1 MRRTFQLA
9 SFILSILGFVILG
22 TPDSSSAA
30 SSATCEQKFSALND
44 RLSASYI
51 ALDTEC
57 YPDDSSNGNSS
68 CGFELSPECQ
78 ERYAALAQE
87 GNDAYNELYLECSEF
102 LTPVLVDV
110 KPGEDA
116 PRMGDTQSRTIPRP
130 VVRAPSKK
138 EMLTKIK
145 SLKKRLKREQAKSK
159 KLRKRCGK

>member
-1 MRRTFQLA
+1 MRRTFQLGA
-9 SFILSILGFVILG
+9 LLLSILGTL
-22 TPDSSSAA
+22 DSSSAQ
-30 SSATCEQKFSALND
+30 SSGTCDQKFTALND
-44 RLSASYI
+44 RLSAAYI
-51 ALDTEC
+51 ALDSEC
-57 YPDDSSNGNSS
+57 YPNDSSDLTTS

-78 ERYAALAQE
+78 EEYAALAQE
-87 GNDAYNELYLECSEF
+87 GNDAYNELYVECAEF

-145 SLKKRLKREQAKSK
+145 SLKKQLKREQAKGK
-159 KLRKRCGK
+159 KLRKRCGR

>member
-9 SFILSILGFVILG
+9 SFILSILGTL
-22 TPDSSSAA
+22 DSSSAA
-30 SSATCEQKFSALND
+30 SSATCEQKFAALND
-44 RLSASYI
+44 RLSAAYI

-57 YPDDSSNGNSS
+57 YPNDSSLGTTS

-78 ERYAALAQE
+78 EKYDGLAQE

-116 PRMGDTQSRTIPRP
+116 PRMGDTQSKTIPRP

-145 SLKKRLKREQAKSK
+145 SLKKQLKREQAKSK

>member
-1 MRRTFQLA
+1 MRRTFQIA
-9 SFILSILGFVILG
+9 SFILSILGTL
-22 TPDSSSAA
+22 DSSSAA
-30 SSATCEQKFSALND
+30 SSDTCEQKFTALND
-44 RLSASYI
+44 RLSAAYI

-57 YPDDSSNGNSS
+57 YPNDTSNVTSS

-78 ERYAALAQE
+78 ERYDALAQE
-87 GNDAYNELYLECSEF
+87 GNDGYNELYLECAEF

-116 PRMGDTQSRTIPRP
+116 PRVGDTQTRTIPRP

-145 SLKKRLKREQAKSK
+145 SLKKQLKREKAKSK
-159 KLRKRCGK
+159 KLRKRCGR